1 MIERRR
7 SLLQMNASQGKKPK
21 PPIWPVLVVLFGLP
35 AAMLVARTPGLPTAE
50 LLNENVSLV
59 GVPDALRLRLV
70 HVLFVPL
77 GAMLVVFTR
86 LTLGLRVLG
95 PFRSI
100 LLALAFQVTGVWLG
114 LAFLGATIAIVM
126 SVRPLVRS
134 LALPYFGRI
143 TVMLSIVAVLM
154 VGGALVGSR
163 LDFQALETIVYFPV
177 VVLCLVADAVA
188 RTMKREG
195 IASAIWRAT
204 LTAVVAVILAWLV
217 QVPWIT
223 EATIRC
229 PELLVAQIGGIVFI
243 SRLMAWRAFQRLNPV
258 AGDEA
263 SDEQEEDE
271 ADESARNVRTAQRCD
286 RGAMCNV
293 LPMG

>member
-1 MIERRR
+1 M
-7 SLLQMNASQGKKPK
+7 LL
-21 PPIWPVLVVLFGLP
+21 
-35 AAMLVARTPGLPTAE
+35 ARMPGLPTAE
-50 LLNENVSLV
+50 FLSENVSLTS
-59 GVPDALRLRLV
+59 VPEALQHRLV

-100 LLALAFQVTGVWLG
+100 LLALAFQVTGIWLG
-114 LAFLGATIAIVM
+114 LAFLAATIAIVV
-126 SVRPLVRS
+126 SIRPLVRS

-154 VGGALVGSR
+154 VGGVMVGGR

-177 VVLCLVADAVA
+177 VVLCLVADSVA

-195 IASAIWRAT
+195 IASAVWRAA
-204 LTAVVAVILAWLV
+204 LTTVVAVILAWIV
-217 QVPWIT
+217 QAPWVT
-223 EATIRC
+223 ESMIRY
-229 PELLVAQIGGIVFI
+229 PELLVVQIGVIVFI
-243 SRLMAWRAFQRLNPV
+243 SRLMAWRLFQRVNPV

-263 SDEQEEDE
+263 SDEREEDE
-271 ADESARNVRTAQRCD
+271 TDESARKVRTTKKCD
-286 RGAMCNV
+286 RVAIYNFAPNG
-293 LPMG
+293 